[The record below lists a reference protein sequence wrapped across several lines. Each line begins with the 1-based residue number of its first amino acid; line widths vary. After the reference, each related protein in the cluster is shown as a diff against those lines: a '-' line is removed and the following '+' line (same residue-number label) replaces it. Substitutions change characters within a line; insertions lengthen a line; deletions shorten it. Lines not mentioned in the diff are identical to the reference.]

1 MRKCWYVDTST
12 TTQRNSRF
20 SRYDRLEET
29 SISSRMAEA
38 TASAERADA
47 DDEPPALNALQENI
61 ARRGNNAYYYAH
73 GHRNDAPAWD
83 GDPSPMKLE
92 TTAAPPERRR
102 CAITRY
108 SWLDED
114 TKIRIYIPVD
124 DERFQRPDA
133 ITLTWTEKSVVLAAD
148 LGDEVHT
155 FAVPALYDTI
165 VGASH
170 RVKPTKIVVTL
181 KKPPDSKFKWYDLK
195 K

>member
-1 MRKCWYVDTST
+1 
-12 TTQRNSRF
+12 
-20 SRYDRLEET
+20 
-29 SISSRMAEA
+29 MAEA
-38 TASAERADA
+38 TASAAQIDA

-148 LGDEVHT
+148 LADEVLRGFLHST
-155 FAVPALYDTI
+155 NAHLVA
-165 VGASH
+165 ASH
-170 RVKPTKIVVTL
+170 AQA
-181 KKPPDSKFKWYDLK
+181 
-195 K
+195 

>member
-1 MRKCWYVDTST
+1 
-12 TTQRNSRF
+12 
-20 SRYDRLEET
+20 
-29 SISSRMAEA
+29 MAEA
-38 TASAERADA
+38 SASAAQIDA

-170 RVKPTKIVVTL
+170 RGEADENRRHAEEAPRQQIQMVRSEEVVPGVFPSRLQSLLTIVGL
-181 KKPPDSKFKWYDLK
+181 YCWSRYL
-195 K
+195 

>member
-1 MRKCWYVDTST
+1 
-12 TTQRNSRF
+12 
-20 SRYDRLEET
+20 
-29 SISSRMAEA
+29 MAEA

-148 LGDEVHT
+148 LGDEV
-155 FAVPALYDTI
+155 AAGLPSVRAALKQ
-165 VGASH
+165 VNSH
-170 RVKPTKIVVTL
+170 RRAHLFRPSLPENGPKR
-181 KKPPDSKFKWYDLK
+181 
-195 K
+195 